1 MDKGQHYAPFRFAI
15 KTLAFALP
23 SAMAYIG
30 HAIFAPRLK
39 MEVLEAIK
47 DRRSIRKYKDIE
59 VEEEKVRKILEA
71 GQWAPS
77 ASNKQPWHFIVV
89 RDQQMRE
96 KLADAH
102 RYGPFMRE
110 SPVVI
115 VVLGEPARHPM
126 YSLADPHNAV
136 QNMLVAAYSQ
146 GLSTCW
152 MGVRDT
158 DIEPVFRRLLN
169 IPDDLRVVCSVS
181 VGYGDQERSS
191 NRRSLEEIVSWETF
205 GGKK

>member
-1 MDKGQHYAPFRFAI
+1 
-15 KTLAFALP
+15 
-23 SAMAYIG
+23 MAYIG
-30 HAIFAPRLK
+30 HTTSTSGLTMDVLDAIRG
-39 MEVLEAIK
+39 
-47 DRRSIRKYKDIE
+47 RRSIRKYKDTE
-59 VEEEKVRKILEA
+59 VEEDKVRAILEA

-89 RDQQMRE
+89 RDKQMRE

-102 RYGPFMRE
+102 VYGRFMKE

-115 VVLGEPARHPM
+115 VVLGEPVRHPK
-126 YSLADPHNAV
+126 YNLADPHNAV
-136 QNMLVAAYSQ
+136 QNMLLAAYGQ

-158 DIEPVFRRLLN
+158 DIEPVFRKLLN
-169 IPDDLRVVCSVS
+169 IPKDVRVVCSVS

-191 NRRSLEEIVSWETF
+191 NRRSIEELVSWEAY